1 MPTASVPQA
10 SPMRRVLNLL
20 GASEGC
26 IGAFVTQNGECVAST
41 RMVGIGADRMQLIEG
56 IFRKLTADAKERGY
70 GMLDFFAHFP
80 AASILCYHLT
90 DDAALIVL
98 GMPGSSLK
106 RLEARSASAASE
118 LGPALAVQEPEL
130 DGAPPASGAATPVP
144 GPHTAPPL
152 PGPPKAVPPPLPPDA
167 TGAPAHATDLIAARA
182 LARGRFGERLDAIC
196 QAFIS
201 HVGPLG
207 RLLFDKFFD
216 EWLAAGPADWSRA
229 GELRE
234 RLASEIENPHDSK
247 LFESNDL
254 WKS

>member
-1 MPTASVPQA
+1 MPTASAPQA

-26 IGAFVTQNGECVAST
+26 IGAFVTQKGECVAST

-118 LGPALAVQEPEL
+118 LRPALVVSEP
-130 DGAPPASGAATPVP
+130 DAAGTSPARDPAAAAPPMM
-144 GPHTAPPL
+144 
-152 PGPPKAVPPPLPPDA
+152 PPPLPADA
-167 TGAPAHATDLIAARA
+167 TGEPPHATDLAAARELA
-182 LARGRFGERLDAIC
+182 LDRFGERLDAIC
-196 QAFIS
+196 MAFIS

-216 EWLAAGPADWSRA
+216 EWLETGAADWSRV
-229 GELRE
+229 GDLRQ
-234 RLASEIENPHDSK
+234 LLVNEIENPRDSRA
-247 LFESNDL
+247 FESSDV
-254 WKS
+254 WKA

>member
-1 MPTASVPQA
+1 
-10 SPMRRVLNLL
+10 MRRVLNLL

-56 IFRKLTADAKERGY
+56 IFRKLTADAKDRGY

-118 LGPALAVQEPEL
+118 LRPALAAPEV
-130 DGAPPASGAATPVP
+130 DPDDTGAAGASAADVAAAAA
-144 GPHTAPPL
+144 AP
-152 PGPPKAVPPPLPPDA
+152 KTMPPPLPPDA
-167 TGAPAHATDLIAARA
+167 TGEPAHATDLAAARE
-182 LARGRFGERLDAIC
+182 LAQDRFGERLDAIC
-196 QAFIS
+196 MAFIT

-207 RLLFDKFFD
+207 RLLFDKFFN
-216 EWLAAGPADWSRA
+216 EWLEAGPADWSRV
-229 GELRE
+229 GDLRE
-234 RLASEIENPHDSK
+234 RLASEIENPRDSK
-247 LFESNDL
+247 AFESNDA
-254 WKS
+254 WKG

>member
-1 MPTASVPQA
+1 
-10 SPMRRVLNLL
+10 MRRVLNLL

-56 IFRKLTADAKERGY
+56 IFRQLTADAKERGY

-106 RLEARSASAASE
+106 RLEARSASAANE
-118 LGPALAVQEPEL
+118 LRPSLQPPDAA
-130 DGAPPASGAATPVP
+130 DGATTASAEAT
-144 GPHTAPPL
+144 TASAAPPKSA
-152 PGPPKAVPPPLPPDA
+152 PPTSAPPPLPADA
-167 TGAPAHATDLIAARA
+167 TGEPPHATDLAAARE
-182 LARGRFGERLDAIC
+182 LAHDRFGERLDQIC
-196 QAFIS
+196 NAFIS

-207 RLLFDKFFD
+207 RLLFDKYFS
-216 EWLAAGPADWSRA
+216 EWLQTGPADWSRA
-229 GELRE
+229 AELRE
-234 RLASEIENPHDSK
+234 RLAHDIENVRDAAA
-247 LFESNDL
+247 FESL
-254 WKS
+254 AAWKG